1 MKFICG
7 YYNDQTGESTVTLAN
22 KYGQYTGY
30 AYLHPDDKESASE
43 YAGCNLAQKRA
54 WLDSM
59 RKDRRRISFQLKA
72 IQNLYKDIKQN
83 VKDPDPKIIKRFQIQ
98 IKLYKSA
105 LAEING
111 DIQELQNLIQ
121 KTIEI
126 RDSILKRSKQNKLD
140 K

>member
-1 MKFICG
+1 MKFLYG

-54 WLDSM
+54 WLDSL

-72 IQNLYKDIKQN
+72 IKNLYKDIKHN
-83 VKDPDPKIIKRFQIQ
+83 VQDPDPKITKRFQIQ
-98 IKLYKSA
+98 IKLYQTA
-105 LAEING
+105 LTEINS
-111 DIQELQNLIQ
+111 DIQELQNLIK
-121 KTIEI
+121 KTIET
-126 RDSILKRSKQNKLD
+126 RASILKRSKENKSD